1 MKRAQM
7 VKWSILITLILGSIL
22 PSNAQSDGVKP
33 SIAVVDFDVR
43 GYKLNSAQVIQFTMN
58 ELMRV
63 DQHEVMDRYD
73 IEYLSKRDSL
83 SLGGCFSK
91 ICLSDIGKR
100 LKVDAMLT
108 GSISQLGDN
117 INITIRVLD
126 VKTGIFTAG
135 VIKEF
140 LVIPGSELQMIRIC
154 MNELFK
160 LPNDLETVKKLTL
173 RSDFDNTVNNPYTLR
188 LRSDGPRMGMT
199 YATGFLG
206 DVLQKEENVGGY
218 GGQPYMFQFGY
229 QFEKQYLNEGDF
241 QALFEFL
248 PMITGLDQ
256 GRFIPSVTLLNGI
269 RNNTNGWEFAFGP
282 TFAMG
287 KFAEGYIASNDEFVI
302 RAKNTSIS
310 LEQEAQDAGKSLE
323 KRPDSRGNTEIS
335 YGFLFAAGKTI
346 KSGKLNIPLNV
357 FVVPGRNGLRFGL
370 SMGWNGKSRYENT
383 LN

>member
-1 MKRAQM
+1 MNRTQI
-7 VKWSILITLILGSIL
+7 VKWSILVTLILGSVL
-22 PSNAQSDGVKP
+22 PATAQYGDKKP

-43 GYKLNSAQVIQFTMN
+43 GYKLNSAQVIQFAMN

-73 IEYLSKRDSL
+73 IEYISKRDSL

-91 ICLSDIGKR
+91 ICLGEIGQR

-126 VKTGIFTAG
+126 VKTGVFTSG

-160 LPNDLETVKKLTL
+160 LPNDQDITKKLTL

-206 DVLQKEENVGGY
+206 EMLQKEKDVGGY

-229 QFEKQYLNEGDF
+229 QFEKQYLNEGNF
-241 QALFEFL
+241 QALFEII

-282 TFAMG
+282 TFALG
-287 KFAEGYIASNDEFVI
+287 KFADGYIAANDEFVI
-302 RAKNTSIS
+302 RSKAGLS
-310 LEQEAQDAGKSLE
+310 LEEEAKSAGKSIE
-323 KRPDSRGNTEIS
+323 NRPDSRGDTEIS

-346 KSGKLNIPLNV
+346 KSGKLNIPVNV

-370 SMGWNGKSRYENT
+370 SMGWNGKSRYEN
-383 LN
+383 NSF

>member
-1 MKRAQM
+1 
-7 VKWSILITLILGSIL
+7 
-22 PSNAQSDGVKP
+22 
-33 SIAVVDFDVR
+33 
-43 GYKLNSAQVIQFTMN
+43 
-58 ELMRV
+58 
-63 DQHEVMDRYD
+63 
-73 IEYLSKRDSL
+73 
-83 SLGGCFSK
+83 
-91 ICLSDIGKR
+91 LSDIGKR

-287 KFAEGYIASNDEFVI
+287 KFAEGYSDDNNVFIIDQPAPV
-302 RAKNTSIS
+302 
-310 LEQEAQDAGKSLE
+310 GKSLE

-383 LN
+383 IN

>member
-1 MKRAQM
+1 MNRTQI
-7 VKWSILITLILGSIL
+7 VKWSILLTLIFGSIL
-22 PSNAQSDGVKP
+22 PAIAQSDDKKP

-43 GYKLNSAQVIQFTMN
+43 GYKLNSAQVIQFAMN

-73 IEYLSKRDSL
+73 IEYISKRDSI

-91 ICLSDIGKR
+91 ICLGEIGQR

-126 VKTGIFTAG
+126 VKTGVFTSG

-140 LVIPGSELQMIRIC
+140 LVIPGSEMQMIRIC

-160 LPNDLETVKKLTL
+160 LPNDAEIVKKLTL

-206 DVLQKEENVGGY
+206 EMLQKEENVGGY

-229 QFEKQYLNEGDF
+229 QFEKQYLNEGNF

-287 KFAEGYIASNDEFVI
+287 KFADGYTAANDEFVVSS
-302 RAKNTSIS
+302 KSGLS
-310 LEQEAQDAGKSLE
+310 LEEEAKAAGKSIE
-323 KRPDSRGNTEIS
+323 NRPDSRGDTEIS

-346 KSGKLNIPLNV
+346 KSGKLNIPVNV

-370 SMGWNGKSRYENT
+370 SMGWNGKSRYEN
-383 LN
+383 NSF